1 MPQTAIPTKPEELEE
16 LLHDPTRMR
25 ELATQPD
32 GFKALVANYSRNML
46 KDGEIGKQIQQGLR
60 DGLKEFS
67 ERTETPLKRLP
78 MGGDGASAHSVMNQV
93 YKDLGLNREQR
104 RQIAATGREP
114 GQKLVGRWDN
124 LGDFLID
131 AAAALVPEI
140 RGRIGATQK
149 DMSESILGD
158 GGALIPPEFRA
169 ELLQLAIESA
179 VVRPRAR
186 VIPMGSAAVS
196 IPAIRD
202 TTHASTVFGGISASW
217 ISEAASLST
226 VTQPTFS
233 RVQLVARK
241 LTGYTV
247 ASNELLADS
256 AISLESIIM
265 ALFGQAIA
273 YFEDDAF
280 IQGTGV
286 GQPLGLLNANALVT
300 VAKEAGQ
307 ALNTIN
313 YQNIVKMYSRV
324 LPQSHSR
331 LVWLVHPDTFPQLAQ
346 LALNI
351 GTGGSAVW
359 ISNVAGGPP
368 GTIFGQPI
376 IVTEKAQTV
385 GTAGDIMCV
394 DMGYYLIGDR
404 QSLAVMASPHVNFT
418 TDEMAWR
425 FVQRVDGQPWLLSAL
440 TPRRGSNTLSPFVN
454 LATRA

>member
-1 MPQTAIPTKPEELEE
+1 MPGVAIPNNPDELEDY
-16 LLHDPTRMR
+16 LLDPSHPAEERKEAIRGYTRAMIR
-25 ELATQPD
+25 DGELAKQ
-32 GFKALVANYSRNML
+32 L
-46 KDGEIGKQIQQGLR
+46 KEGLKE
-60 DGLKEFS
+60 GLKEFS

-78 MGGDGASAHSVMNQV
+78 IGGDGASASAVMNQV

-114 GQKLVGRWDN
+114 GQKLVHQWDN
-124 LGDFLID
+124 LGEFLID
-131 AAAALVPEI
+131 AAAALVPEM
-140 RGRIGATQK
+140 RNRVRASQK
-149 DMSESILGD
+149 DMSESLLGD
-158 GGALIPPEFRA
+158 GGALVPPEFRA
-169 ELLQLAIESA
+169 ELLQLALELA

-196 IPAIRD
+196 LPAIRD
-202 TTHASTVFGGISASW
+202 TSHASTVFGGVSASW
-217 ISEAASLST
+217 INEAASLST

-233 RVQLVARK
+233 QVQLVARK

-256 AISLESIIM
+256 AISLEAIISAM
-265 ALFGQAIA
+265 FSQAIA

-286 GQPLGLLNANALVT
+286 GQPLGLLNAAALVT
-300 VAKEAGQ
+300 ISKEAGQ
-307 ALNTIN
+307 AAATIN
-313 YQNIVKMYSRV
+313 YQNIVKMYARQ
-324 LPQSHSR
+324 LPQGSY
-331 LVWLVHPDTFPQLAQ
+331 VWLVHPDTFPQLAQ
-346 LALNI
+346 LALNV

-359 ISNVAGGPP
+359 ISNIAGGPP

-376 IVTEKAQTV
+376 IKTEKAQTL

-404 QSLAVMASPHVNFT
+404 QSLQVRPSEHVNFT
-418 TDEMAWR
+418 TDEMVWR

-440 TPRRGSNTLSPFVN
+440 TPRRGSNSFSPFIN